1 MLARGGRKEY
11 RPRGAGIEK
20 GINHVYWDRK
30 RGNVKGEPRMRMT
43 RENGSSI
50 DTGKWGRVS
59 VTHKHGRALKDTG
72 DPVTT

>member
-1 MLARGGRKEY
+1 M
-11 RPRGAGIEK
+11 
-20 GINHVYWDRK
+20 YWDRK

>member
-1 MLARGGRKEY
+1 
-11 RPRGAGIEK
+11 
-20 GINHVYWDRK
+20 
-30 RGNVKGEPRMRMT
+30 MRMT

-72 DPVTT
+72 DPVLPETKYQVIKENEMNT